1 MAFRRILLAVD
12 ESPIA
17 AHAADLGADLAKRLG
32 AELAFICV
40 VDPGENV
47 APGSGLSAAELIA
60 LAQQDGKRLLAGFRQ
75 RAPEGLSPLEFIAV
89 GKPASEIRKGR
100 RGMAGRCH
108 RDGQSRPRRCRA
120 RAPRQR
126 GGHSN
131 ASRIMLGA
139 DHPRPGA
146 MTLRPGMQVTDSG
159 TSAGGPSRS
168 CIVATFFVS

>member
-47 APGSGLSAAELIA
+47 APGSGMSAAELIA

-89 GKPASEIRKGR
+89 GKPASEIVKAAAEWPADVIVMGSH
-100 RGMAGRCH
+100 G
-108 RDGQSRPRRCRA
+108 
-120 RAPRQR
+120 R
-126 GGHSN
+126 GGVERALLGSVADTVMRH
-131 ASRIMLGA
+131 ASCSVLIIRA
-139 DHPRPGA
+139 KA
-146 MTLRPGMQVTDSG
+146 Q
-159 TSAGGPSRS
+159 
-168 CIVATFFVS
+168 

>member
-89 GKPASEIRKGR
+89 GKPASEIVKAAAEWPADVIVMGSH
-100 RGMAGRCH
+100 G
-108 RDGQSRPRRCRA
+108 
-120 RAPRQR
+120 R
-126 GGHSN
+126 GGVERALLGSVADTVMRH
-131 ASRIMLGA
+131 ASCSVLIIRA
-139 DHPRPGA
+139 QA
-146 MTLRPGMQVTDSG
+146 Q
-159 TSAGGPSRS
+159 
-168 CIVATFFVS
+168 